1 MKKLVIIVM
10 FFLFLLSCESQKGSW
25 TYEDKERA
33 RKELESGLLKDGG
46 NQEYIRESIDCS
58 INRLELYY
66 ENFQEVEFDPEGAA
80 KIIGECVGKNLLE
93 DLKNDKNENNLP
105 AGE

>member
-1 MKKLVIIVM
+1 MKKLVIIVLL
-10 FFLFLLSCESQKGSW
+10 FFFLLSCESQKGSW
-25 TYEDKERA
+25 TDEDKERA

>member
-10 FFLFLLSCESQKGSW
+10 FFFFLLSCESQKGSW

-93 DLKNDKNENNLP
+93 ELKNDKNSP